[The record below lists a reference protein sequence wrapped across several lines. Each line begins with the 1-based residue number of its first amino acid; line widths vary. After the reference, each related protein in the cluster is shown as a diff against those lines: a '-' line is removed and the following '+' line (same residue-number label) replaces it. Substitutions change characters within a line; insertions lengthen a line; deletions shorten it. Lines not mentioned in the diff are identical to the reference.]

1 MGEVDWTQSRDIV
14 LKRLHA
20 RYDGMSEAL
29 RAMPTIV
36 FQDPETMETI
46 MVSPNEAI
54 LEVNNLSELGK
65 KIIAAVLQE
74 LSRLQP

>member
-1 MGEVDWTQSRDIV
+1 MEAVDWSKSRDIV

-46 MVSPNEAI
+46 MVSPNEAL
-54 LEVNNLSELGK
+54 LEVNNLSDLGK
-65 KIIAAVLQE
+65 KIIAATIQQLR
-74 LSRLQP
+74 RLQP